1 MDFFFKHAC
10 RVTSTEMHLWPQ
22 SRLVEP
28 KESIKEHV
36 DCGVS
41 GKGFCVELFM
51 IKNWKRRPRRR
62 GATEGSLRCKP
73 NTFLRDCSCGN
84 TSLGSMLH
92 WVLDLSIRT
101 IPWHVLCWWHCWIL
115 LCFWPCLSEQSS
127 CGRSS

>member
-41 GKGFCVELFM
+41 GKGFCVELRALYDQ
-51 IKNWKRRPRRR
+51 KLEEASKE
-62 GATEGSLRCKP
+62 EGS
-73 NTFLRDCSCGN
+73 
-84 TSLGSMLH
+84 H
-92 WVLDLSIRT
+92 
-101 IPWHVLCWWHCWIL
+101 
-115 LCFWPCLSEQSS
+115 
-127 CGRSS
+127 